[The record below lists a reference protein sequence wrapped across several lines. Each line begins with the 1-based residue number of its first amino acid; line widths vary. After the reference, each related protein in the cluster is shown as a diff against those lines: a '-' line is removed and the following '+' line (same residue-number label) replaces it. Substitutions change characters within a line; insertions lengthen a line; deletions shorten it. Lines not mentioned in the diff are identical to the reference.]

1 MINKLPN
8 GPSHPAW
15 WQLICWIQDSFSYLK
30 ECAKSYGDVFTLRIK
45 GVPPLVVIGHP
56 LGVKEVLSQEANKFD
71 VGRSN
76 YIVRP
81 LVGDNSLVL
90 CDGKRHQQERKML
103 MPPFHRQNI
112 QSYAKFICEIA
123 NQVADRWQEGQK
135 IIARKVM
142 REITL
147 EVILQVVFGISQG
160 ERYYKIKPL
169 IGEML
174 DEIDS
179 PLRSSFLFLKFLQRD
194 WGTWI
199 PWGKFKYCQTQIYKL
214 LQDEINERR
223 SLPLEKGCD
232 ILSLMM
238 SARDEAGES
247 MNDAELKDQLMT
259 LLLAG
264 HDSTATMLS
273 WAFYEILKHPTV
285 LEKLREELDFSKNLA
300 PLEIAKL
307 PYLNAVCQEVLRL
320 HPIGS
325 IIFPRITKTPMEIM
339 GHYFEAETWLILS
352 VYLVHHKKELYL
364 EPEKFK
370 PERFLEKKYSP
381 YEYFPFGGGNRKCLG
396 VALADLEMKLVLASI
411 ISKFELTL
419 ASKKSVKPQ
428 RRGISI
434 SPTGGIPLIFQRQ
447 RKIFSNKS
455 LD

>member
-56 LGVKEVLSQEANKFD
+56 LGVKEVLSQEPNKFD

-90 CDGKRHQQERKML
+90 YDGKRHQQERKML

-123 NQVADRWQEGQK
+123 NQVADRWQECQK

-147 EVILQVVFGISQG
+147 EVILKVVFGISQG

-169 IGEML
+169 LGEML

-214 LQDEINERR
+214 LQD
-223 SLPLEKGCD
+223 
-232 ILSLMM
+232 
-238 SARDEAGES
+238 
-247 MNDAELKDQLMT
+247 
-259 LLLAG
+259 
-264 HDSTATMLS
+264 
-273 WAFYEILKHPTV
+273 
-285 LEKLREELDFSKNLA
+285 
-300 PLEIAKL
+300 
-307 PYLNAVCQEVLRL
+307 
-320 HPIGS
+320 
-325 IIFPRITKTPMEIM
+325 
-339 GHYFEAETWLILS
+339 
-352 VYLVHHKKELYL
+352 
-364 EPEKFK
+364 
-370 PERFLEKKYSP
+370 
-381 YEYFPFGGGNRKCLG
+381 
-396 VALADLEMKLVLASI
+396 
-411 ISKFELTL
+411 
-419 ASKKSVKPQ
+419 
-428 RRGISI
+428 
-434 SPTGGIPLIFQRQ
+434 
-447 RKIFSNKS
+447 
-455 LD
+455 